1 MWEKEPNK
9 VSKRYL
15 IQGSAKLDE
24 LEDIMKASE
33 FAVRCG
39 FITKDNQYKYATFCI
54 KFTTGELMK
63 AMKAMDGQIDAST

>member
-15 IQGSAKLDE
+15 IQGSAKLTE
-24 LEDIMKASE
+24 LDDIMKASE

-39 FITKDNQYKYATFCI
+39 LIKKDNQYKYATFCI
-54 KFTTGELMK
+54 KFTTGELIK
-63 AMKAMDGQIDAST
+63 AMKSMEGQPDAPA